1 MTDDARDEA
10 GVPRAGVAAPEARP
24 RPALR
29 GRVRAFFAAL
39 LIALAA
45 LLTPV
50 ATVAV
55 WAHDEIGDTR
65 RYVDV
70 MQPLASDPA
79 VQAAVTDRVTKA
91 VIQCIHVDAVLDSV
105 APADRPG
112 LRRALGPLNQP
123 VASGLTKIVHRAVG
137 SLVAGPAFSPVWT
150 ELNRTVHTSV
160 VRALTSG
167 KGNKVTV
174 DLAPVVN
181 SAKQRL
187 DDHGMTVASKIP
199 EMHTRVTLLE
209 SDAVGLAR
217 TDLHLVR
224 PAGAWLPVT
233 TLLLAAGGVLL
244 ATRRRRALMTAAL
257 ALAGGALLLGIG
269 LTVFRSLYLDRLP
282 EIIPQPAATA
292 VFDALVRFLRTAV
305 RVIVVVGVVVA
316 LSAWL
321 SGPGRWPVR
330 AQALW
335 TGGIGGVRRVTGLRT
350 GAVGL
355 LVSRARTW
363 LNWSVVTGALTVQ
376 LVWSRPTAVVAAVIA
391 GCALAVMAILE
402 LLADDG
408 AARARTQM
416 SVK

>member
-1 MTDDARDEA
+1 M
-10 GVPRAGVAAPEARP
+10 
-24 RPALR
+24 
-29 GRVRAFFAAL
+29 RAFFAAL

-292 VFDALVRFLRTAV
+292 VFDALVRFLRTTV

-330 AQALW
+330 G
-335 TGGIGGVRRVTGLRT
+335 TGPLDGWHRGRTEGDGSAYRSRGTPGEPCQDLAELERGDRRTHSSAGVESAHRRGGGGDCRVRPGRHGDPRT
-350 GAVGL
+350 
-355 LVSRARTW
+355 AR
-363 LNWSVVTGALTVQ
+363 
-376 LVWSRPTAVVAAVIA
+376 R
-391 GCALAVMAILE
+391 
-402 LLADDG
+402 
-408 AARARTQM
+408 
-416 SVK
+416 